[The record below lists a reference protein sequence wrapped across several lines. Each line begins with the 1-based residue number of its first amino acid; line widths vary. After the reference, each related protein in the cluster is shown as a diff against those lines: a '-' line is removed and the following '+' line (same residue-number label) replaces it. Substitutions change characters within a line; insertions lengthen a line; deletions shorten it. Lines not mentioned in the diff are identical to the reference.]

1 MAVKRPAAVLILG
14 AASLV
19 VLCLYQALPP
29 GNAELRSTMLAASR
43 LTARAAAAVRAARE
57 AKGAAVDAAAD
68 VNRTGLIGV
77 ESSGLTTSLGD
88 LEAKRTSTNPDF
100 AGLLVRLFR
109 EAGARRGDV
118 AAVGASSS
126 FPGLVLATLAA
137 CRALDLEPVAISSL
151 GASQWG
157 ANDPAFSW
165 LDMAGAVTEAGVF
178 DARPVAATLGGD
190 GDVGLDMSDENRAM
204 LRAAVRAL
212 GRPLIEEGDLA
223 TDVARRMDIYDAAAR
238 GRRIVVFVNIG
249 GNLANLGAD
258 PAVLRLEAGLAKTVP
273 AAAPGQGGVIHA
285 MASRGVPV
293 IHLLH
298 VAGLCR
304 RYDLPWDPR
313 PLPGPGEGG
322 LAGMMERRDPGRLVI
337 AAVWTVLVLA
347 LLAILNSAASPI
359 GSLDK

>member
-1 MAVKRPAAVLILG
+1 MKRPAAVLILG
-14 AASLV
+14 AASLLV
-19 VLCLYQALPP
+19 FGLYQALPP
-29 GNAELRSTMLAASR
+29 GNAELRSGMLAASR
-43 LTARAAAAVRAARE
+43 LAARAAAAVRAARE
-57 AKGAAVDAAAD
+57 AKGAAVDAATD

-100 AGLLVRLFR
+100 AALLVRLFR

-137 CRALDLEPVAISSL
+137 CRALELEPVVVSSL

-178 DARPVAATLGGD
+178 DARPAAVTLGGD
-190 GDVGLDMSDENRAM
+190 GDVGLDMSDENRTK
-204 LRAAVRAL
+204 LRAEVRAL
-212 GRPLIEEGDLA
+212 GRPLIEESDLA
-223 TDVARRMDIYDAAAR
+223 TDVARRMDVYDAAAL
-238 GRRIVVFVNIG
+238 GRRIAVFVNIG
-249 GNLANLGAD
+249 GNLANLGVD
-258 PAVLRLEAGLAKTVP
+258 SGVLRLEPGLSRSV
-273 AAAPGQGGVIHA
+273 AAAARGRGGVIYA

-293 IHLLH
+293 VHLLH

-304 RYDLPWDPR
+304 RYGLPWDPR
-313 PLPGPGEGG
+313 PLPGPGQGG
-322 LAGMMERRDPGRLVI
+322 FAALMERRDPGRLVI
-337 AAVWTVLVLA
+337 AAVWTALVLA
-347 LLAILNSAASPI
+347 LTLLGAKF
-359 GSLDK
+359 GTQYK